1 MRSYS
6 PLLIKQGV
14 ITLENLFSK
23 AMSSSISL
31 SIFKSPQG
39 RPARKSSRWLRKS
52 STATPTHGGS
62 GSCSPQAGHR
72 VCGCSISLG
81 VPSFSANDW
90 PLHCPSVLLRS
101 KDTGVRRKA
110 GCEVNPRL
118 KRGGSGDQRAR
129 DRVVGIRGGG
139 LHPAYPGRQLQNR
152 RPERPAAEPAAGRVV
167 RIVGNRGAALQQP
180 QTIIENRALT
190 CVENVVRLELVIVSC
205 SVMVRQSVC
214 PLESA
219 VRGSQIYWDR

>member
-14 ITLENLFSK
+14 ITLENVFSK

-39 RPARKSSRWLRKS
+39 RPAGKSSRWLRKS

-101 KDTGVRRKA
+101 KDTGVRREA
-110 GCEVNPRL
+110 GCEPDPRL
-118 KRGGSGDQRAR
+118 KRGGGGDQRAS

-139 LHPAYPGRQLQNR
+139 LHPAYPGRQLENG
-152 RPERPAAEPAAGRVV
+152 RPERPAAGRVV
-167 RIVGNRGAALQQP
+167 RGVGNRGAALQQL

-190 CVENVVRLELVIVSC
+190 CIENVVRLELVIVSC
-205 SVMVRQSVC
+205 SVMVRQSV
-214 PLESA
+214 
-219 VRGSQIYWDR
+219 